1 MVVTRRSTKTTK
13 EQLFGPLP
21 PPTRRRP
28 GPSILDRR
36 RKLQLRQLS
45 KLPPLPPSPPPT
57 PPNRP
62 NNLIDSNTL
71 PDNINQELSRFH
83 ITNHDPSSSV

>member
-1 MVVTRRSTKTTK
+1 MVVTRQSTKTTK

-45 KLPPLPPSPPPT
+45 KLPPLPHHLRRH
-57 PPNRP
+57 RP
-62 NNLIDSNTL
+62 IDQ
-71 PDNINQELSRFH
+71 I
-83 ITNHDPSSSV
+83 ISSIQIPFLTTSIKNSVGSI